1 MDRLER
7 WEARADTPLT
17 VAALA
22 FLAAYALPIAA
33 PSVPRTVHSVCDVVI
48 AVTWIGLGV
57 DYLVRLVLAPRKWHF
72 VEHNVLD
79 LLVIALP
86 ILRPLRLLRLVA
98 LLSVLNR
105 VGAHSLRGRV
115 VTYVIGGSA
124 MLVVTA
130 ALAVTDAERGRPGS
144 TIANLGDGF
153 WWAFSTMSTVG
164 YGDRVPVT
172 TTGRAIAVGLM
183 LGGVALLG
191 AVTATLASWLV
202 ERLGAEVEVED
213 AATRTQVEAL
223 VDEVRRLRLEIA
235 ALRHDDH
242 GASPLG
248 AADGR
253 PTNGAANGSPD
264 GLSANGWANGSPDG
278 LPTNDPGNGVPDNG
292 SSDGLLANGSPDGL
306 PGTPA
311 GDAPTVDA

>member
-7 WEARADTPLT
+7 WESRAETPLT

-22 FLAAYALPIAA
+22 FLVAYALPIAWT
-33 PSVPRTVHSVCDVVI
+33 SVPHTTHAVCDAVI
-48 AVTWIGLGV
+48 VVTWIGFGV
-57 DYLVRLVLAPRKWHF
+57 DYLVRLVLAPRTWHF

-86 ILRPLRLLRLVA
+86 VLRPLRLLRLVA

-105 VGAHSLRGRV
+105 VGAHTFRGRV
-115 VTYVIGGSA
+115 VTYVLGGSA
-124 MLVVTA
+124 MLVLTA

-172 TTGRAIAVGLM
+172 PTGRAIAVGLM
-183 LGGVALLG
+183 LGGVALVG

-202 ERLGAEVEVED
+202 ERVGAGAEVEE
-213 AATRTQVEAL
+213 AATRVQVEAL
-223 VDEVRRLRLEIA
+223 VDEVR
-235 ALRHDDH
+235 ALRAQLAGMAAH
-242 GASPLG
+242 GSV
-248 AADGR
+248 DG
-253 PTNGAANGSPD
+253 PANGSSSSGSSTQD
-264 GLSANGWANGSPDG
+264 SSANGSSSNGSSTHDSSANGSSPIG
-278 LPTNDPGNGVPDNG
+278 SSPNG
-292 SSDGLLANGSPDGL
+292 SSSNGSSPAL
-306 PGTPA
+306 AETAA
-311 GDAPTVDA
+311 GDAPSVGA

>member
-7 WEARADTPLT
+7 WESRAETPLT

-22 FLAAYALPIAA
+22 FLLAYALPIAWT
-33 PSVPRTVHSVCDVVI
+33 SVPHTTHAVCDAVI
-48 AVTWIGLGV
+48 VVTWIGFGV
-57 DYLVRLVLAPRKWHF
+57 DYLVRLVLAPRTWHF
-72 VEHNVLD
+72 VEHNALD

-105 VGAHSLRGRV
+105 VGAHTFRGRV
-115 VTYVIGGSA
+115 VTYVLGGSA
-124 MLVVTA
+124 MLVLTA

-172 TTGRAIAVGLM
+172 PTGRAIAVGLM

-202 ERLGAEVEVED
+202 ERVGAGAEVEE
-213 AATRTQVEAL
+213 AATRVQVEAL
-223 VDEVRRLRLEIA
+223 VDEVRALRAQLAGIA
-235 ALRHDDH
+235 AH
-242 GASPLG
+242 GLV
-248 AADGR
+248 DGSSNGSSA
-253 PTNGAANGSPD
+253 NGAPTGGANGSSANGSP
-264 GLSANGWANGSPDG
+264 AA
-278 LPTNDPGNGVPDNG
+278 
-292 SSDGLLANGSPDGL
+292 LAETAS
-306 PGTPA
+306 
-311 GDAPTVDA
+311 GDAPSVGA